1 MIEYVGVVVGVV
13 EGVVVLELCT
23 QVALSG
29 SSKQCA
35 PDDAV
40 MHS

>member
-1 MIEYVGVVVGVV
+1 MIEYVGVVEGVV
-13 EGVVVLELCT
+13 EGVAVLQLCT
-23 QVALSG
+23 QVAQSG